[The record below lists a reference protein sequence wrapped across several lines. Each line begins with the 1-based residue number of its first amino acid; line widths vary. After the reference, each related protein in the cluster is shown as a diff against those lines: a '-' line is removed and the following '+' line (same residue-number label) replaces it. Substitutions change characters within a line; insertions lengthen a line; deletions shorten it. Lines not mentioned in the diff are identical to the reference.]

1 MVPFCQF
8 PLERLHLD
16 LLIVVRIGVLLRIE
30 LRDGEHFDEELVLEL
45 DQIPFRRG
53 EEGIREGIR
62 EGRRGMEEGRQ
73 REEKERRRTLCETT
87 RPQDHKTTR
96 PQDHKRDLCHIEWV
110 LLAFPQEPI
119 DAYS

>member
-1 MVPFCQF
+1 
-8 PLERLHLD
+8 
-16 LLIVVRIGVLLRIE
+16 VVRIGVLLRIE

-73 REEKERRRTLCETT
+73 REEK
-87 RPQDHKTTR
+87 
-96 PQDHKRDLCHIEWV
+96 
-110 LLAFPQEPI
+110 
-119 DAYS
+119 DAT